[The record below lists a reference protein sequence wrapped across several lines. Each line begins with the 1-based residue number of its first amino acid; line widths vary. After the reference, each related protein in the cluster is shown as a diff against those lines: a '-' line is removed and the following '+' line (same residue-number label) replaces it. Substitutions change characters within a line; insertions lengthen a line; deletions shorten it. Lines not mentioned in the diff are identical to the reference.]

1 MITLLYL
8 VCPDVLSTVGE
19 TSYGIRVGFIESD
32 IVFTIYLFI
41 SEVQHLLLSSGSNTN
56 YILTKEKH
64 NCPFPPELLTFL
76 FSVTTLYTTSLVPL
90 SYSTASVS
98 MPVPLSAANQLS
110 CSKLS
115 VSSSSLDES

>member
-41 SEVQHLLLSSGSNTN
+41 H
-56 YILTKEKH
+56 I
-64 NCPFPPELLTFL
+64 
-76 FSVTTLYTTSLVPL
+76 
-90 SYSTASVS
+90 
-98 MPVPLSAANQLS
+98 
-110 CSKLS
+110 
-115 VSSSSLDES
+115 